1 MRKIFLLIPL
11 LFICTITT
19 HSYAIDPTLC
29 NSYTTKEECPAG
41 CFYKDGRCTACDV
54 GTYSDQSGQTGCK
67 KCYHPTKGIWDWA
80 DESVGHESNEC
91 PWIATC
97 AYNEYWDISGIID
110 GSNFGC
116 TQCGTN
122 YNSKLTESST
132 YEISGQGIV
141 AVDGLKYLQDA
152 VCDGKV
158 YKLTL
163 VKNLTNFLEKDKYAY
178 VKYNEGF
185 SDSENGDFLFDGTAP
200 NVTPTFKWW
209 QKFEGYF
216 TEKSGGSIRFNSD
229 GGTARTQTTP
239 TTFTGDTTL
248 YGHWD
253 ETPVEYK
260 VEYYTDSSMTTKFST
275 TQTCEMGMECP
286 VKTDKPSQSGKLFDH
301 WVCGAGCS
309 GTVTDNIPEP
319 TESYYDTGQP
329 IKLYA
334 AYADCPDGYYCSGGK
349 QNPCPA
355 GTTSAG
361 GASSDKDCYM
371 VTGTNG
377 TKFCDTSNGNEKRC
391 FYLPL
396 ATTSGGNITFNPQ

>member
-1 MRKIFLLIPL
+1 MRK
-11 LFICTITT
+11 LFFTILCLCFASTGAIAAVATSCTKDEQGNC
-19 HSYAIDPTLC
+19 S
-29 NSYTTKEECPAG
+29 AG
-41 CFYKDGRCTACDV
+41 CELDGDYCALCREGYYKSGNNKNKCTKCVFPKGAKERQDDVQGLTTACEWTARCNYD
-54 GTYSDQSGQTGCK
+54 
-67 KCYHPTKGIWDWA
+67 
-80 DESVGHESNEC
+80 
-91 PWIATC
+91 
-97 AYNEYWDISGIID
+97 EYWDISDIGN
-110 GSNFGC
+110 GNFGC
-116 TQCGTN
+116 KPCGTN
-122 YNSKLTESST
+122 YNSKLTEGST

-163 VKNLTNFLEKDKYAY
+163 VKNLINFLEKDKYAY

-209 QKFEGYF
+209 QEFTGYF
-216 TEKSGGSIRFNSD
+216 TEESGGSRRFNSD
-229 GGTARTQTTP
+229 GGTAGTQTTP

-319 TESYYDTGQP
+319 TESYYKTGQP

-334 AYADCPDGYYCSGGK
+334 AYADCPDGYYCSGGT

-377 TKFCDTSNGNEKRC
+377 TKFCDDKGC